1 MHKYTSTGSM
11 KELVQLGRWDGPDET
26 HGSTNG
32 CVSQNEEQSVG
43 AMYTCMHRA
52 FEGNRGGRI
61 SVHQCI
67 SIKHFSFPGP
77 KSKPSLYITE
87 SPSHFGELTCY

>member
-11 KELVQLGRWDGPDET
+11 KELAQLGRWDGPDET

-52 FEGNRGGRI
+52 CRR
-61 SVHQCI
+61 
-67 SIKHFSFPGP
+67 
-77 KSKPSLYITE
+77 Y
-87 SPSHFGELTCY
+87 